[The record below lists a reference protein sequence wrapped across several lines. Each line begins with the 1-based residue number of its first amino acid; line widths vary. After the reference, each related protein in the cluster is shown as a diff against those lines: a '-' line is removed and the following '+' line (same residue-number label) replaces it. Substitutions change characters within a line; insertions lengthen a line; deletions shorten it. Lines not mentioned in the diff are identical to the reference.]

1 MKFMLLVCSDG
12 ETEPKDIEVLQSQTP
27 GWVDE
32 MDSSGVR
39 LLGGPLQDPGAAV
52 TVRVRDG
59 ETLIT
64 DGPFVETK
72 EWVAGFDLL
81 ECADIDQAVEVA
93 AKHPVSWFHSIEVRP
108 LDGDRLG
115 APPLIEDQG
124 RMKFMF
130 MVIGNDQPYS
140 DAEAAVFE
148 AGLPPL
154 IAEHKRR
161 NSWLLGHSLQGPETA
176 KMVRVRDGETLVSD
190 GPFAETK
197 EFIAGFDVL
206 SCETREA
213 AIEIAAIHPVAAIRM
228 IEIRPFWEM

>member
-12 ETEPKDIEVLQSQTP
+12 ETAPQDIEVLQNQTP

-32 MDSSGVR
+32 MDSRGIR
-39 LLGGPLQDPGAAV
+39 LVGGPLQDPGAGV

-59 ETLIT
+59 ETLVT

-93 AKHPVSWFHSIEVRP
+93 AKHPLSWFHSIEVRP

-115 APPLIEDQG
+115 PMPLIEDQSQ
-124 RMKFMF
+124 MKFMF

-140 DAEAAVFE
+140 AAELAVFE

-161 NSWLLGHSLQGPETA
+161 NSWVLGHSLQGPETA
-176 KMVRVRDGETLVSD
+176 KTVRVRDGETLVSD

>member
-12 ETEPKDIEVLQSQTP
+12 HTAPKDIDVLQSQTP

-32 MDSSGVR
+32 MDSRGIR
-39 LLGGPLQDPGAAV
+39 LLGGPLQDPSAAV

-81 ECADIDQAVEVA
+81 ECADIDQAIEVA
-93 AKHPVSWFHSIEVRP
+93 AKHPLSWFHSIEVRP

-115 APPLIEDQG
+115 AMPLVEDQSQ
-124 RMKFMF
+124 MKFMF

-140 DAEAAVFE
+140 EAELAVFE

-161 NSWLLGHSLQGPETA
+161 NSWLVGHSLQGPDTA

-197 EFIAGFDVL
+197 EFVAGFDLL

-213 AIEIAAIHPVAAIRM
+213 AIEIAAVHPVAAIRM

>member
-12 ETEPKDIEVLQSQTP
+12 QTAPKDIEVLQSQTP

-32 MDSSGVR
+32 MDSRGIR
-39 LLGGPLQDPGAAV
+39 LLGGPLQHPGAAV

-93 AKHPVSWFHSIEVRP
+93 AKHPLSWFHSIEVRP
-108 LDGDRLG
+108 LHGDRLG
-115 APPLIEDQG
+115 AMPLIADQSQ
-124 RMKFMF
+124 MKFMF

-140 DAEAAVFE
+140 GAELAVFE

-161 NSWLLGHSLQGPETA
+161 DSWLVGHSLQGPETA
-176 KMVRVRDGETLVSD
+176 KVVRVRDGETLVSD

-213 AIEIAAIHPVAAIRM
+213 AIEIAAIHPVAALRM

>member
-1 MKFMLLVCSDG
+1 MKYMFFVCCEG
-12 ETEPKDIEVLQSQTP
+12 PTTPEAQEVIEANGQ
-27 GWVDE
+27 GWVD
-32 MDSSGVR
+32 DVNSRGLR
-39 LLGGPLQDPGAAV
+39 LLGRPLQDPATAT

-59 ETLIT
+59 GTLIT
-64 DGPFVETK
+64 DGPFAESK
-72 EWVAGFDLL
+72 EWVAGFDLM
-81 ECADIDQAVEVA
+81 ECADIDEAIEVA
-93 AKHPVSWFHSIEVRP
+93 AKHPVSWFHSIEIRP

-115 APPLIEDQG
+115 DPPLVQDESQ
-124 RMKFMF
+124 MKFMY

>member
-12 ETEPKDIEVLQSQTP
+12 QTAPKDIEVLQSQTP

-32 MDSSGVR
+32 MDSRGIR
-39 LLGGPLQDPGAAV
+39 LLGGPLQDPNAAV

-93 AKHPVSWFHSIEVRP
+93 AKHPLSWFHSIEVRP
-108 LDGDRLG
+108 LHGDRLG
-115 APPLIEDQG
+115 AMPLIEDQ
-124 RMKFMF
+124 RQMKFMF

-140 DAEAAVFE
+140 EAELAVFE

-161 NSWLLGHSLQGPETA
+161 NSWLIGHSLQGPETA
-176 KMVRVRDGETLVSD
+176 KMVRVRDSETLVSD

-213 AIEIAAIHPVAAIRM
+213 AIEIAAIHPVAALRM